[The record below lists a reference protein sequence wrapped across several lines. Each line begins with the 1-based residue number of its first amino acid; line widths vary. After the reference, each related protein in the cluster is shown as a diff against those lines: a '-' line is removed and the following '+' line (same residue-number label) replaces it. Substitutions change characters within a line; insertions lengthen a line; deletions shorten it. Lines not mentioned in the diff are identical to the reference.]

1 MAPGLCDLSWS
12 SYFVL
17 DGVLLLWLQAFVT
30 LGGLPTLYWM
40 IGVMANGELVWPQ
53 AFVTSGSHPVV
64 ASGDLGGLPTL
75 CWKIEVMASGKLLWP
90 QAFVTAG
97 GLPVVVSWFRDL
109 RRS

>member
-1 MAPGLCDLSWS
+1 
-12 SYFVL
+12 
-17 DGVLLLWLQAFVT
+17 
-30 LGGLPTLYWM
+30 
-40 IGVMANGELVWPQ
+40 MANGELLWPQ
-53 AFVTSGSHPVV
+53 ALVTSGSHPVV

-75 CWKIEVMASGKLLWP
+75 CWMIEVMASGKLLLP